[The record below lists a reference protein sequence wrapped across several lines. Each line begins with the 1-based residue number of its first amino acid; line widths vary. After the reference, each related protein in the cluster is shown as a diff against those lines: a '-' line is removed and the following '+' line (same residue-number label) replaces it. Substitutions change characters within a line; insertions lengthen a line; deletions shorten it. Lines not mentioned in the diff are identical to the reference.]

1 MSAENA
7 EFSCRRY
14 RFIKPQTF
22 FMVNRS
28 LLIKSGR
35 KRSAVFSLKKIPIG
49 HGDQVFVF
57 LRQYCRSI
65 QISEVLELYFGFSSF
80 GALFSALLLSDSP
93 DFVFGSYFLK
103 SPDFT
108 AAFLKRLLKLFID
121 FFVVRDP
128 VGNEHGVTKAE
139 KTILQSYGF
148 FIQLKRLFSP
158 CKRGNQHD
166 QSAFRQMKVCY
177 KRIN

>member
-1 MSAENA
+1 MQAISVYKTADL
-7 EFSCRRY
+7 FHGKQKS
-14 RFIKPQTF
+14 
-22 FMVNRS
+22 VNQVRQKK
-28 LLIKSGR
+28 IGC
-35 KRSAVFSLKKIPIG
+35 VFLKKDPHRSRG
-49 HGDQVFVF
+49 SGFCF

-80 GALFSALLLSDSP
+80 GALFSALLLSESP
-93 DFVFGSYFLK
+93 DFVFSSYFLK

>member
-1 MSAENA
+1 
-7 EFSCRRY
+7 
-14 RFIKPQTF
+14 
-22 FMVNRS
+22 MVNRRQ
-28 LLIKSGR
+28 LINPAEKDR
-35 KRSAVFSLKKIPIG
+35 LCFPLKKIPIG
-49 HGDQVFVF
+49 HGDQVSVF

-65 QISEVLELYFGFSSF
+65 QISEVLELYFGFFSF
-80 GALFSALLLSDSP
+80 GALFSALLLSESP

-103 SPDFT
+103 SPGFT

-121 FFVVRDP
+121 FFFVRDP

>member
-35 KRSAVFSLKKIPIG
+35 KRSAVFSLKKDP
-49 HGDQVFVF
+49 H
-57 LRQYCRSI
+57 RSRGSGFCFFAAI
-65 QISEVLELYFGFSSF
+65 LPQHSDFRSARIIFGFSSF
-80 GALFSALLLSDSP
+80 GALFSALLLSESP

-121 FFVVRDP
+121 FFVDRDP